1 MEIFISRNGC
11 RACAVLLTQLFH
23 RRARLASMVLR
34 STLAVA
40 FTAGVIL
47 AGAGAPG
54 YARTS
59 APLAPIPV
67 RAVVVA
73 NFETGADTGDA
84 PGEFQFWV
92 EREHLNERVPV
103 RGAPGVVR
111 RNAKGLYGIVL
122 RHGITDLAAFVLD
135 PRFDFRKTYWLFT
148 GISGVDPRAASVGSA
163 AWARWV
169 VDGDALRE
177 IDDRTIPSDWPY
189 GLWAIGAARP
199 NTLPDNPN
207 HYGSVTNVAE
217 LTKAYPLNATLAN
230 WAFARTRHI
239 VLPDSPVLRARRAAW
254 KGFPQAM
261 RAPFVLE
268 GETLGSLRYWHGA
281 PRTRWAEDWV
291 HLWTQGRGT
300 FVMTNEESQTN
311 QRAMR
316 VFADQGL
323 VDPRRILVLR
333 TACNFSQPP
342 PGVPVTASIGDEAP
356 GQIAAFDAN
365 ERVGAPVIDEILTHW
380 ERYANEIPSTP

>member
-1 MEIFISRNGC
+1 MFVRSS
-11 RACAVLLTQLFH
+11 
-23 RRARLASMVLR
+23 LA
-34 STLAVA
+34 AIII
-40 FTAGVIL
+40 AGVFL
-47 AGAGAPG
+47 AGSAAPG
-54 YARTS
+54 NARPVASS
-59 APLAPIPV
+59 APIEV

-73 NFETGADTGDA
+73 NFETGADTGDE

-111 RNAKGLYGIVL
+111 RNAAGLYGIVL

-148 GISGVDPRAASVGSA
+148 GISGVDPRAASAGSV

-177 IDDRTIPSDWPY
+177 IDDRTIPAGWPY
-189 GLWAIGAARP
+189 GLWAIGASRP

-217 LTKAYPLNATLAN
+217 LTKAYPLNAALER
-230 WAFARTRHI
+230 WAFARTRGI
-239 VLPDSPVLRARRAAW
+239 VLADAPVLRARRTAW
-254 KGFPQAM
+254 TGFPQAM
-261 RAPFVLE
+261 RPPFVLE

-316 VFADQGL
+316 EFAAQGL
-323 VDPRRILVLR
+323 VDPQRIMVLR
-333 TACNFSQPP
+333 SGSNFSQPP
-342 PGVPVTASIGDEAP
+342 PGIPVTASIGDEAP
-356 GQIAAFDAN
+356 GQRAAFDNN
-365 ERVGAPVIDEILTHW
+365 ERVGAPILDELLAHW
-380 ERYANEIPSTP
+380 ANYQDHIPGNR